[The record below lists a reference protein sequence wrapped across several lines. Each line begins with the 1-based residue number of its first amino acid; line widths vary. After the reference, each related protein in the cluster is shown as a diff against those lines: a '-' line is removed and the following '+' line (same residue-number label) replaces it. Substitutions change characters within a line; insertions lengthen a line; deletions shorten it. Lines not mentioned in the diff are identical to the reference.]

1 VLKKLEHAP
10 PSLNM
15 LGPKITHVAQLGPV
29 VIIFASLI
37 VPENASYKWTA
48 RVKSLYLYLYW

>member
-37 VPENASYKWTA
+37 VPENASYK
-48 RVKSLYLYLYW
+48 